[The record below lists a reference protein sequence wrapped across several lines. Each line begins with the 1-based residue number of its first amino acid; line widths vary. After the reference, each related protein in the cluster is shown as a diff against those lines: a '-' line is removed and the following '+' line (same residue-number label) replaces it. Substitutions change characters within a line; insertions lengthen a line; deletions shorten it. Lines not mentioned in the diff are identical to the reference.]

1 MGAGKGSELG
11 EQKAASVA
19 ASPGPVAVD
28 ASDASGMSGATD
40 DASGTPVTSSASVSV
55 KASASVKASD
65 SVKASAKP
73 RFTISPAVARAMLLC
88 SAALWG
94 GSYTCCKIALD
105 VLTPQW
111 LVCVRM
117 LAASACMLLLFHRQ
131 IVPFLKPKIIV
142 PALVVGVSYWGLMCT
157 QAIGLQTIDPG
168 RSSFLT
174 AVYCV
179 LTPFA
184 AWAISKAKPRAINLV
199 AALVCLA
206 GVGFISLN
214 DGGELKLSSGDW
226 LTLLAAVLTAINI
239 TFLGKYTRIHGPI
252 AMTWVQFLIAGVLFL
267 TGALITEPAPSA
279 AWLQPHI
286 LGCLVYLALGA
297 SMTAQVFQNI
307 SLVNIPTSQ
316 ASIIMCSESLFA
328 LLFGVLFYGEQ
339 VGWNSFAG
347 FALILVAMWLS
358 IVRK

>member
-1 MGAGKGSELG
+1 MGADKGSELG
-11 EQKAASVA
+11 EQKTATVA
-19 ASPGPVAVD
+19 TSPGPVASPD
-28 ASDASGMSGATD
+28 
-40 DASGTPVTSSASVSV
+40 
-55 KASASVKASD
+55 
-65 SVKASAKP
+65 KP
-73 RFTISPAVARAMLLC
+73 RFTISPTVARVMLLC

-94 GSYTCCKIALD
+94 GSYTCCKIALT
-105 VLTPQW
+105 VLSPQW

-117 LAASACMLLLFHRQ
+117 LCASACMILLFHKQ
-131 IVPFLKPKIIV
+131 IIPFLKPKIIV

-184 AWAISKAKPRAINLV
+184 AWAISKAKPRVINLV

-214 DGGELKLSSGDW
+214 GNGGLELSSGDW
-226 LTLLAAVLTAINI
+226 LTLLTAVLTAINI

-252 AMTWVQFLIAGVLFL
+252 AMTWVQFLLAGILFL
-267 TGALITEPAPSA
+267 IGALLTEPAPSA
-279 AWLQPHI
+279 EWLQPHI

-297 SMTAQVFQNI
+297 SMTAQVFQNV
-307 SLVNIPTSQ
+307 SLVHIPTSQ

-339 VGWNSFAG
+339 VGWNSFVG

>member
-1 MGAGKGSELG
+1 MGTDMGAELD
-11 EQKAASVA
+11 ER
-19 ASPGPVAVD
+19 
-28 ASDASGMSGATD
+28 
-40 DASGTPVTSSASVSV
+40 
-55 KASASVKASD
+55 KASATTASSGSAAVVEPGAPSAPAAPVAPAVLD
-65 SVKASAKP
+65 ASAGSSAARPAKP

-307 SLVNIPTSQ
+307 SLVHIPTSQ